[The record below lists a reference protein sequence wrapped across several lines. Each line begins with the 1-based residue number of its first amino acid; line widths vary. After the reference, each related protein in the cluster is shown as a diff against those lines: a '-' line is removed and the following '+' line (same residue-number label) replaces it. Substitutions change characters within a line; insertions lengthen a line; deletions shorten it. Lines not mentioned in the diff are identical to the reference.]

1 MNKVCVLLNFLNYL
15 TIITRVFTENVKIAI
30 MFRDHFKTLQLAIEE
45 TLMRDRSEGDALS
58 CYKVCFQLAEEAIRG
73 VCEELEGDPFF
84 DKQEEVWFYK
94 EEAPLI
100 WGLYLYYMRLVEI
113 EALRKVRSRER
124 FRELLREELNTAELY
139 PEKYS
144 ICTYYYMGR
153 TDRDERYFTRRGSTA
168 RMGMFLDRD
177 MAVGTCRLA
186 WMRANES
193 LREWLGGALEALE
206 SQAPGSNL
214 KCKLSKMEAVEL
226 FKSLHE
232 TGVFGNWSFARVI
245 SWVTENM
252 GIEVKNYDRLLQDL
266 QRRKLERTSFLD
278 RLKEGLLHYMDEKL

>member
-1 MNKVCVLLNFLNYL
+1 
-15 TIITRVFTENVKIAI
+15 

-45 TLMRDRSEGDALS
+45 TLMRDRSEGNALS
-58 CYKVCFQLAEEAIRG
+58 CYKVCLELAEGAIRG
-73 VCEELEGDPFF
+73 VCEELGGDPFF

-94 EEAPLI
+94 EEAPRI
-100 WGLYLYYMRLVEI
+100 WGLYLYYMRLVEL

-124 FRELLREELNTAELY
+124 FRELLREELNTAESY

-186 WMRANES
+186 WMRAYEL
-193 LREWLGGALEALE
+193 LREWLGGALEALD
-206 SQAPGSNL
+206 SQMAGGRQASNL
-214 KCKLSKMEAVEL
+214 KCNLTKMEAVEL
-226 FKSLHE
+226 LKSLQE
-232 TGVFGNWSFARVI
+232 TGVFGNWSFKRII
-245 SWVTENM
+245 SWAGENM
-252 GIEVKNYDRLLQDL
+252 GIEVKNHDRLLQDL
-266 QRRKLERTSFLD
+266 QRRKGDGTLFLD
-278 RLKEGLLHYMDEKL
+278 RLKEGLIHYINAKL